1 MARELSEDGINW
13 KTWFMVDKSVPDEY
27 DQWPGFEH
35 YSHDERPARYV
46 RYVPMGGHAKDAVKL
61 RQISLFR

>member
-1 MARELSEDGINW
+1 VVE
-13 KTWFMVDKSVPDEY
+13 KSVPDEY

-46 RYVPMGGHAKDAVKL
+46 RYVPTGGHGRDAVKL